1 MRLFLLFAAIT
12 VVFAGCQSNG
22 NVVQS
27 VQRTATP
34 VGAKVSENAPV
45 DSADP
50 NRQVCR
56 VTRQLGSNL
65 TKRVCMTAAQ
75 QERARER
82 AQEEMSRAQSSP

>member
-1 MRLFLLFAAIT
+1 MRLFLLFAVTT
-12 VVFAGCQSNG
+12 VLLAGCQSDG
-22 NVVQS
+22 NLS
-27 VQRTATP
+27 AKRSATP
-34 VGAKVSENAPV
+34 VGAKLSENTSG
-45 DSADP
+45 DSGDP

-82 AQEEMSRAQSSP
+82 AQEEMSRAQSAP